1 MAQSRLL
8 LQSLLEEILGT
19 EEVYFQ
25 PPENLTMQYPAIIY
39 TRSLSNTQ
47 FADNHPYRRTK
58 RYLVTVIDQDP
69 DSLIPDKVAELPMCT
84 HSRSYP
90 ANQLHHDVF
99 DVYF

>member
-8 LQSLLEEILGT
+8 LQSLLEGILGS
-19 EEVYFQ
+19 ENVYFQ
-25 PPENLTMQYPAIIY
+25 PPENKEILYPAIVY
-39 TRSLSNTQ
+39 KRDTSNTQ
-47 FADNHPYRRTK
+47 FADNSPYRRTK
-58 RYLVTVIDQDP
+58 RYLVTVIDRDP
-69 DSLIPDKVAELPMCT
+69 DSPIPDKVADLPMCT

>member
-8 LQSLLEEILGT
+8 LHDILVDLLGSDQ
-19 EEVYFQ
+19 VYFQ
-25 PPENLTMQYPAIIY
+25 PPENVNMLYPAIVY
-39 TRSLSNTQ
+39 KRDLANTQ
-47 FADNHPYRRTK
+47 FANNFPYRRAW
-58 RYLVTVIDQDP
+58 RYQVTVIDQDP
-69 DSLIPDKVAELPMCT
+69 DSPIPDKVAELPMCT